1 MEASPTDRRSL
12 VARSPQEDH
21 ARFER
26 VTAEL
31 DPPFALLDL
40 DALWTNAG
48 DLVRRAAG
56 KPIRLASKSVRCRS
70 VQERVLKE
78 SGFRGTLAFT
88 LPEALWLAS
97 KGFDDLVVAYP
108 TAHRAA
114 LRDLVLLTRH
124 RPDVRLAIMVDSV
137 EQLDL
142 VDLVAGRRDAPI
154 QVCMEVD
161 AGWWVLGDRVRI
173 GAKRSPVHTPEQA
186 SALARAITS
195 REGFRLV
202 GLMAYEAQIAGV
214 GDAPPGRPMRA
225 LAIRSMQKAS
235 ARELAARRAEI
246 VDAVRSVAD
255 LEFVN
260 GGGTGSIERTSAE
273 PSVTEVAAG
282 SGLFGP
288 ALFDSYRGFKP
299 RPAALFALSVVRRP
313 TPGTVTVLGGGY
325 LASGTPDEMRLPQPH
340 LPRGLRLDRQE
351 GAGEVQTPLHG
362 PSALGL
368 RVGDRVYFRHAKA
381 GELCERF
388 DRLYLIEGDRLVDE
402 VPTYRGEGR
411 CFL

>member
-1 MEASPTDRRSL
+1 MEASPTDRRSP
-12 VARSPQEDH
+12 VARSPEEDH

-40 DALWTNAG
+40 DAFWMNAG
-48 DLVRRAAG
+48 DLIRRAAG

-70 VQERVLKE
+70 LQERVLKE

-97 KGFDDLVVAYP
+97 NGFDDLVVAYP

-114 LRDLVLLTRH
+114 LRDLAFLARD
-124 RPDVRLAIMVDSV
+124 RPDVRLAIMIDSV
-137 EQLDL
+137 GQLDL
-142 VDLVAGRRDAPI
+142 VDLVAGRRDEPI

-173 GAKRSPVHTPEQA
+173 GAKRSPVHTPQQA
-186 SALARAITS
+186 VAL
-195 REGFRLV
+195 
-202 GLMAYEAQIAGV
+202 
-214 GDAPPGRPMRA
+214 A
-225 LAIRSMQKAS
+225 LAIKSMQRAS
-235 ARELAARRAEI
+235 ARELAGRRAEI
-246 VDAVRSVAD
+246 VDAVRSVTD
-255 LEFVN
+255 IEFVN
-260 GGGTGSIERTSAE
+260 GGGTGSVERTSAE

-288 ALFDSYRGFKP
+288 ALFDAYRGFHP
-299 RPAALFALSVVRRP
+299 QPAALFALSVVRRP
-313 TPGTVTVLGGGY
+313 RSGTVTVLGGGY
-325 LASGTPDEMRLPQPH
+325 LASGGADETRLPQPY
-340 LPRGLRLDRQE
+340 LPQGLRLDRQE

-362 PSALGL
+362 PPALDL
-368 RVGDRVYFRHAKA
+368 RIGDRVYFRHAKA

-388 DRLYLIEGDRLVDE
+388 DRLYLIEGDRIVDE